1 MDGMDKVDGM
11 DGGNA
16 GGVGG
21 ARPLTPDSA
30 SLRLGPLPG
39 GEGNGGSLRESGR
52 QDAGAPKRFE
62 PTFSSEIERRRYEMM
77 EWQDQA
83 AYDFSQE
90 AGCSIEDAKVYVE
103 AKYTAQMLPK
113 SHAQRRMLL
122 SYLREHTY
130 GKPPMWQWVSGW
142 DKNAE
147 YELPERRRRI
157 RHLIE
162 AVKNQIRAGLMLQ
175 ERDQG
180 TEFEEERTVYWD
192 PIINVC
198 EIFGIAQSALSRFS
212 VELTGLNLRGLVDF
226 VRVESA
232 VKRMRAEARELLI
245 QNAKC
250 RMQNEQQCGLDGGLS
265 RQTGKETVKEA
276 QCANLTSDEEKLEFH
291 REETWAVW
299 KALRESRKAPVFCR
313 NSWAQGYGFSSYQR
327 MYRACK
333 AKFGMTPQQME
344 ITFIEEAIRLSELNE
359 CKIQNAKCKIDAPY
373 LMGKLGEK
381 LVNRVFKEWTFE
393 ELRAEWR
400 TVRGIDE
407 IFEAERVRRSGE

>member
-1 MDGMDKVDGM
+1 MGWVMDGMDRVDGV

-16 GGVGG
+16 GTLGG
-21 ARPLTPDSA
+21 A
-30 SLRLGPLPG
+30 
-39 GEGNGGSLRESGR
+39 GR
-52 QDAGAPKRFE
+52 QDAGAPSFT
-62 PTFSSEIERRRYEMM
+62 PTFASEREKRRYEMM
-77 EWQDQA
+77 DWQDQA

-90 AGCSIEDAKVYVE
+90 AGCSTADAKVYVE
-103 AKYTAQMLPK
+103 AKYTPQMLPK

-122 SYLREHTY
+122 KYLKEHTY
-130 GKPPMWQWVSGW
+130 GKPPMWQWLSGW
-142 DKNAE
+142 DKNAA

-157 RHLIE
+157 RYLIE

-175 ERDQG
+175 ERDRG
-180 TEFEEERTVYWD
+180 TEFEEERTIYWE

-198 EIFGIAQSALSRFS
+198 EIFGISQSALSRFS

-232 VKRMRAEARELLI
+232 VKRMRAEAREFLI

-250 RMQNEQQCGLDGGLS
+250 KMQNSKGSAGGQHGLHGQDGRDN
-265 RQTGKETVKEA
+265 RQTDKKMFENAHSAT
-276 QCANLTSDEEKLEFH
+276 LTTDDDELEFH
-291 REETWAVW
+291 REETWALW

-344 ITFIEEAIRLSELNE
+344 ITYIEEAIRLSEINE
-359 CKIQNAKCKIDAPY
+359 CKMKNAKCEMDAPY

-381 LVNRVFKEWTFE
+381 LVNRIFKEWNFE
-393 ELRAEWR
+393 EMRAEWR
-400 TVRGIDE
+400 EVKGIDE
-407 IFEAERVRRSGE
+407 ILEEERKSRM